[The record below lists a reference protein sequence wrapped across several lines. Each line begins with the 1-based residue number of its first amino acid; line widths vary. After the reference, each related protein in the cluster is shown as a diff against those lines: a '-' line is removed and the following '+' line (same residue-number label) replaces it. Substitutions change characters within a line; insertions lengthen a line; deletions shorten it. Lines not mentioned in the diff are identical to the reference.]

1 MTIFS
6 LSIAV
11 GIVITLGALFSTLHS
26 EKSYVYLIVIGS
38 IVVLLISVRALN
50 FYINNEATSAI
61 LGLMFVIGFIL
72 SILIKNKAIQN
83 YLEQRHR

>member
-6 LSIAV
+6 LSITV
-11 GIVITLGALFSTLHS
+11 GIVITWGAFFSAFYS

-38 IVVLLISVRALN
+38 IVGLLISVSTLN
-50 FYINNEATSAI
+50 FYINNEETSAI

-83 YLEQRHR
+83 YLEQRYR